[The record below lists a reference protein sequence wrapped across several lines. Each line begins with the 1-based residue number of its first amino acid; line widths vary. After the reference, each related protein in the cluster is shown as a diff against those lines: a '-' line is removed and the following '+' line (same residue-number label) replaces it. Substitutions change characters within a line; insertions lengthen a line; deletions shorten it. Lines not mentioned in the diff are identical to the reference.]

1 MEQIFLQ
8 PEISVGIIE
17 MDKAHKV
24 LMREIMDMM
33 RAPNFEFSRRLP
45 QLVEL
50 LEMNFRGEEELMEQ
64 MDYPDL
70 RVHREQHAE
79 LLGTVH
85 HAVAKAM
92 NGDYLLPRQ
101 VLNMLPQWFLWHL
114 VKMDA
119 SFVKALKAAGA
130 QPINRS
136 VFNPTHWAERQPQH
150 IGFV

>member
-1 MEQIFLQ
+1 MERIFLH
-8 PEISVGIIE
+8 PDISLGIIE
-17 MDKAHKV
+17 MDKAHRL

-33 RAPNFEFSRRLP
+33 QAPNFEFVSRLP
-45 QLVEL
+45 HLVEL
-50 LEMNFRGEEELMEQ
+50 LEMDFRGEEELMER

-70 RVHREQHAE
+70 RAHREQHAE

-85 HAVAKAM
+85 QTVAKAM

-101 VLNMLPQWFLWHL
+101 VLNMLPEWFLWHL

-119 SFVKALKAAGA
+119 SLVKALKAAGA
-130 QPINRS
+130 QPINRAVS
-136 VFNPTHWAERQPQH
+136 KPTHWAEREPQH